1 MDPGGSVGKESAC
14 NAGDLASIPGSER
27 SPGEGKATHSS
38 ILAWRIP
45 WTEEPSGYSTWGH
58 KESAMTE
65 WLTFSLSLSRLTETS
80 SSTQLIQVRSTNFLI
95 PNLMQILP
103 KSCLEL
109 YIIMI
114 IIVMIADIYWASIMW
129 QVHYP
134 IPRSSTVIID
144 I

>member
-45 WTEEPSGYSTWGH
+45 WTEEPSGYSPWGH